1 MTPLDIEIGA
11 GTFHP
16 ITFFNAIQG
25 NTRIFIS
32 YIQWCKRPTD
42 SRFHLNYYKLP
53 QYYQYQVI
61 IKPSVTNMQM
71 LYLNSLKYLGI
82 KLDLCEIRFIEDN
95 WENPT
100 LGAYGSGWEIRL
112 NGMEITQFTY
122 FQQMA
127 GVPCVPVMGE
137 ITYGIERLALYLQD
151 KNNIFDLIWDRNLN
165 GYITYKKLFFQYN
178 KENSDYNLQYA
189 NTKCLLK
196 ILLVYE
202 KESLRLLKLLVPLPL
217 VAYDYALKTV
227 HYFNI
232 LDARNFFSD
241 LYKQNFMLRIRKLFL
256 KIAVVYLKKINHVV

>member
-1 MTPLDIEIGA
+1 MTPLDLEIGA

-16 ITFFNAIQG
+16 ITFFNAIQCK
-25 NTRIFIS
+25 TRIFTS

-42 SRFHLNYYKLP
+42 SRFYLNYYKLP

-61 IKPSVTNMQM
+61 MKPSVNNMQM
-71 LYLNSLKYLGI
+71 LYLSSLQYLG
-82 KLDLCEIRFIEDN
+82 LDLNSNEIRFIEDN

-127 GVPCVPVMGE
+127 GLPCIPVMGE
-137 ITYGIERLALYLQD
+137 ITYGIERLALCLQG
-151 KNNIFDLIWDRNLN
+151 KKNIFDLIWDKNIN
-165 GYITYKKLFFQYN
+165 GYITYKKFFFQCN
-178 KENSDYNLQYA
+178 KENSDYNLRDADISY
-189 NTKCLLK
+189 LLK
-196 ILLVYE
+196 ILLLYE
-202 KESLRLLKLLVPLPL
+202 KESVRLLKLLVPLPL
-217 VAYDYALKTV
+217 VAYNYALKIV

-241 LYKQNFMLRIRKLFL
+241 LYKQHFMLRIRKLFL
-256 KIAVVYLKKINHVV
+256 KIAVVYLNKKNKY